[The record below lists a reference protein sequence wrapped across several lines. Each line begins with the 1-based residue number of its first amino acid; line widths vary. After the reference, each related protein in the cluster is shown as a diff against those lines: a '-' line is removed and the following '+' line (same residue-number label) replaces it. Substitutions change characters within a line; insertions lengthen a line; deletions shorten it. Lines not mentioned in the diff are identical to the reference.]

1 MKEKTTTAAI
11 GNERKIS
18 LLRNTNIPFSV
29 GASFIIIAAIMIAYM
44 IVTDAFFA
52 DLDEQFSDVIA
63 VILSSITAS
72 CAVYIFLQKFM
83 HQIMINMVDIDH
95 LREIEKT
102 AKINE
107 ERLNLAMQAT
117 NDGLWDYNIAT
128 GKVYY
133 SPSYYTM
140 LGYEPYEMPE
150 AANIFDKLLHPED
163 KEIVTKRLDYH
174 MKKQTGSYCME
185 FRLKTK
191 NGDWKW
197 IMGRGKIAAWD
208 DSGKPLRM
216 VGTHTDISEIKN
228 TETRLIELE
237 RKNSALAMAVTAA
250 HEINQP
256 LSVLK
261 MSTEMF
267 ITLTQQAS
275 PDITD
280 RYRNITDRINQSF
293 EKIDS
298 ILRKYREAENMRL
311 EKYNNETMMVVFDEK
326 NDRDG
331 FKI

>member
-1 MKEKTTTAAI
+1 
-11 GNERKIS
+11 
-18 LLRNTNIPFSV
+18 
-29 GASFIIIAAIMIAYM
+29 
-44 IVTDAFFA
+44 
-52 DLDEQFSDVIA
+52 
-63 VILSSITAS
+63 
-72 CAVYIFLQKFM
+72 
-83 HQIMINMVDIDH
+83 
-95 LREIEKT
+95 
-102 AKINE
+102 
-107 ERLNLAMQAT
+107 
-117 NDGLWDYNIAT
+117 
-128 GKVYY
+128 
-133 SPSYYTM
+133 
-140 LGYEPYEMPE
+140 
-150 AANIFDKLLHPED
+150 
-163 KEIVTKRLDYH
+163 
-174 MKKQTGSYCME
+174 
-185 FRLKTK
+185 
-191 NGDWKW
+191 
-197 IMGRGKIAAWD
+197 
-208 DSGKPLRM
+208 M